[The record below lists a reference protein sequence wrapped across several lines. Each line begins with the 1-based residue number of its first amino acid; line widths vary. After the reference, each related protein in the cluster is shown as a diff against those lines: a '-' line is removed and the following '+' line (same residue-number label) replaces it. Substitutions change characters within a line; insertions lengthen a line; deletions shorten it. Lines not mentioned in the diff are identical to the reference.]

1 MVYGRSSVTKP
12 LVMGTQFL
20 KILTSLRY
28 NFVKQ
33 AYLDELQ
40 VQNVLCTGGGFV
52 SQLAGYHLLHYQLE
66 VGM

>member
-1 MVYGRSSVTKP
+1 
-12 LVMGTQFL
+12 MGTQFL
-20 KILTSLRY
+20 KIMTSLRY

-66 VGM
+66 VGV